1 MPGSLNIFVL
11 WFLVD
16 SYQNQLPSL
25 FIFLKK
31 NAHFALFKKTSK
43 GIRQDADLKNKINK
57 LALVAIYKNQKSKIC
72 YEAGKSGN
80 IKSKSLPA
88 GMLPERPDCSF
99 LSAQNS
105 RV

>member
-16 SYQNQLPSL
+16 SYQSAAK
-25 FIFLKK
+25 FD
-31 NAHFALFKKTSK
+31 AHFALFKKPQK
-43 GIRQDADLKNKINK
+43 GSGKMRILKKINK

-80 IKSKSLPA
+80 IKIKIFTCRDVARATRLFFFVSTK
-88 GMLPERPDCSF
+88 
-99 LSAQNS
+99 
-105 RV
+105 